1 MGALLFQL
9 ALINGATLKRL
20 RVIRGVS
27 EDFLATKARISI
39 TQLRGWENSDPGDY
53 PTINQAEAMANVLLC
68 PLAGP
73 ILNRI
78 S

>member
-1 MGALLFQL
+1 MFQL

-27 EDFLATKARISI
+27 EDFLAAKVRISI
-39 TQLRGWENSDPGDY
+39 TQLRGWEHGDPGDY
-53 PTINQAEAMANVLLC
+53 PTINQAEAWLMCCFAHWRDS
-68 PLAGP
+68 

>member
-1 MGALLFQL
+1 MFQL

-27 EDFLATKARISI
+27 EDFLAAKVRISI
-39 TQLRGWENSDPGDY
+39 TQLRGWEHGDPGDFRQSIK
-53 PTINQAEAMANVLLC
+53 PKLWLMCCFAHWRDS
-68 PLAGP
+68 

>member
-1 MGALLFQL
+1 MRDLLFQL

-39 TQLRGWENSDPGDY
+39 TQLRGWEHSDPGDY
-53 PTINQAEAMANVLLC
+53 PTIN
-68 PLAGP
+68 
-73 ILNRI
+73 
-78 S
+78 